1 MIDAIIGLIGLML
14 IFFLPGF
21 MLTLAIFPKR
31 GALDREF
38 DLLFKGVLGIV
49 LSLIVAIAVGIILNE
64 LGEIAQKPM
73 IRSTELWIALGSAT
87 VLFGVIAWWREG
99 LQGFVGEIRRMI
111 PGKGLRAED
120 EFSRLAHRKREL
132 QTRLAQMDGPDYQL
146 DEALRE
152 EAKVRIPIIEKEIT
166 EISTRIDALLTEEEK
181 GENDAKKRGD
191 Q

>member
-87 VLFGVIAWWREG
+87 MLFGVIAWWREG
-99 LQGFVGEIRRMI
+99 LQGFVGEIRQMI

-181 GENDAKKRGD
+181 GESDAKKRGD